1 MIDRQAL
8 AALRQHPTEWRR
20 RGLTP
25 PDELA
30 AIVAAR
36 LHEPMTQTYGREPAY
51 ADFFAAA

>member
-1 MIDRQAL
+1 MLDRQAL
-8 AALRQHPTEWRR
+8 ASLRQHPTEWRR

-51 ADFFAAA
+51 ADFFTAA